1 MSIEPDAAFVPA
13 PRTGWASFKD
23 LSGYHWF
30 VLLVCCLAWD
40 MDCLDQQLFVLA
52 RRPAMTELVAKVNSD
67 DSRLPEFTAKMTEK
81 ARQQGRAEPTA
92 NQAQAALQNADIN
105 DAATYATSFFMLGW
119 ATGGIGFGIMGD
131 RYGRVKTLMLTI
143 LLYAIF
149 TGLSALSKSTTDFY
163 AYRFLT
169 GLGVG
174 GVFAAA
180 ATLLADTMPPNARP
194 YALGVYQASS
204 ALGNCLAALISMW
217 FGSLQEHGTFSGMS
231 FMGSALTPWR
241 LMFMVGILPG
251 LLVVFIQ
258 LKLREPEKW
267 REAVA
272 LGVKKKAGS
281 YGELLGDPKWR
292 GHALGG
298 LVLAISGVIGLWG
311 IAFFSPDLQSYVSE
325 PTYKAEAKAMGLE
338 GSDVAEGKDF
348 AAGSPAAKYVSGQ
361 KSYWAGITSLV
372 QNVGAFFG
380 IFAFSILTAHLGRK
394 PTFALFFIL
403 AGASTAMVFMYL
415 KTWDDIFWM
424 IPMMGF
430 FQLALFGGYAIY
442 FPELF
447 PTRLRSTGT
456 AFCYNVGRLIAA
468 IGPYALGMLTSVAFA
483 NLPAPEPLRYAGLCM
498 CSIFLLG
505 LLVLPFLPETKD
517 KPLPE

>member
-1 MSIEPDAAFVPA
+1 MSASHVSPNPPV
-13 PRTGWASFKD
+13 PRTGWASFRD
-23 LSGYHWF
+23 LTGYQWF
-30 VLLVCCLAWD
+30 VLIVCCLAWD

-52 RRPAMTELVAKVNSD
+52 RRPAMMELVGKVNSD
-67 DSRLPEFTAKMTEK
+67 DPRLPAFASAMTDK
-81 ARQQGRAEPTA
+81 ANQQGRATPSI
-92 NQAQAALQNADIN
+92 AQVVTSLQNADIA
-105 DAATYATSFFMLGW
+105 DASTYATSFFMLGW

-143 LLYAIF
+143 LLYAVF

-180 ATLLADTMPPNARP
+180 VTLLADTMPQNARP
-194 YALGVYQASS
+194 FALGVFQASS
-204 ALGNCLAALISMW
+204 AIGNCLASLISMG
-217 FGSLQEHGTFSGMS
+217 FGSLEQQGTLSGLGL
-231 FMGSALTPWR
+231 FGSPLSPWR
-241 LMFMVGILPG
+241 LMFIVGILPG
-251 LLVVFIQ
+251 LLVVVIQ
-258 LKLREPEKW
+258 LRLREPERW
-267 REAVA
+267 RAA
-272 LGVKKKAGS
+272 MAAGGAKTAGS
-281 YGELLGDPKWR
+281 YGELLGDRKWR

-298 LVLAISGVIGLWG
+298 LILALSGVIGLWG
-311 IAFFSPDLQSYVSE
+311 IAFFSPDLQSYVAE
-325 PTYKAEAKAMGLE
+325 PTYKAEARAFELE
-338 GSDVAEGKDF
+338 GSNVPEGKDF
-348 AAGSPAAKYVSGQ
+348 PANSPAAKYVSGQ

-372 QNVGAFFG
+372 QNVGSFFG
-380 IFAFSILTAHLGRK
+380 IFAFSFLTAYIGRK
-394 PTFALFFIL
+394 PAFALFFIM
-403 AGASTAMVFMYL
+403 AGASTAMVFMFL
-415 KTWDDIFWM
+415 KSWSDIFWM
-424 IPMMGF
+424 VPVMGF

-456 AFCYNVGRLIAA
+456 SFCYNVGRLIAA
-468 IGPYALGMLTSVAFA
+468 TGPYALGLLTSVVYAD
-483 NLPAPEPLRYAGLCM
+483 LPAPEPLRYAGLTM

>member
-1 MSIEPDAAFVPA
+1 MSIAPSAAAPV
-13 PRTGWASFKD
+13 PRTGWASFFD
-23 LSGYHWF
+23 LSSYQWF

-52 RRPAMTELVAKVNSD
+52 RRPAMTELVPKVGLD
-67 DSRLPEFTAKMTEK
+67 DPRLPEFRAKMSDSSATPE
-81 ARQQGRAEPTA
+81 
-92 NQAQAALQNADIN
+92 QAATALRNADI
-105 DAATYATSFFMLGW
+105 ASASTHATMWFMLGW

-143 LLYAIF
+143 LLYAVF
-149 TGLSALSKSTTDFY
+149 TGLSALSKSTIDFY

-180 ATLLADTMPPNARP
+180 ATLLADTMPANARP

-204 ALGNCLAALISMW
+204 ALGNCLAAGISMW
-217 FGSLQEHGTFSGMS
+217 FGSLQEQGTFSDMS
-231 FMGSALTPWR
+231 LLGSPLTPWR
-241 LMFMVGILPG
+241 VMFLVGILPG

-258 LKLREPEKW
+258 LRLREPEKW
-267 REAVA
+267 RQAVA
-272 LGVKKKAGS
+272 ERAGAKAGS
-281 YGELLGDPKWR
+281 YEELFGNPRWR
-292 GHALGG
+292 SHALGG
-298 LVLAISGVIGLWG
+298 LVLACSGVIGLWG
-311 IAFFSPDLQSYVSE
+311 IAFFSPDLQSYVAK
-325 PTYKAEAKAMGLE
+325 PTYQAEARAQGLE
-338 GSDVAEGKDF
+338 GSGVPDGKDF
-348 AAGSPAAKYVSGQ
+348 PPGSPAAKYVAGQ
-361 KSYWAGITSLV
+361 TAYWAGITSLV
-372 QNVGAFFG
+372 QNVGAFLG
-380 IFAFSILTAHLGRK
+380 IFAFSMLTAHVGRK
-394 PTFALFFIL
+394 PAFALFLVL

-424 IPMMGF
+424 VPLMGF

-456 AFCYNVGRLIAA
+456 SFCYNVGRLIAA
-468 IGPYALGMLTSVAFA
+468 VGPFALGKLTSVVYAG
-483 NLPAPEPLRYAGLCM
+483 LPAPEPFRYAGLTM

-505 LLVLPFLPETKD
+505 LFVLPFLPETKG